1 MGHRYLSTARSGFSA
16 GRKKLPGR
24 GGADLP
30 ELGSAGGGAVTLY
43 SLGEFHKFQGAG
55 QDFLYL
61 VPSGGIVALE
71 GITSEIL
78 QTLEQVPL
86 SRDELVT
93 RLCSDG
99 HPSSEVEECIDELH
113 A

>member
-1 MGHRYLSTARSGFSA
+1 M
-16 GRKKLPGR
+16 
-24 GGADLP
+24 
-30 ELGSAGGGAVTLY
+30 TLY
-43 SLGEFHKFQGAG
+43 SLGEFHRFQGAG

-86 SRDELVT
+86 SREELVT

-99 HPSSEVEECIDELH
+99 HPSSEIEECIDELH
-113 A
+113 AVRAIRNGQQGIRASPSRCPRSFLCRRSF

>member
-1 MGHRYLSTARSGFSA
+1 M
-16 GRKKLPGR
+16 
-24 GGADLP
+24 
-30 ELGSAGGGAVTLY
+30 TLY

-86 SRDELVT
+86 SREELVN
-93 RLCSDG
+93 RLCSDD
-99 HPSSEVEECIDELH
+99 HPSSEIEECIDELRSEEH
-113 A
+113 TSELQSQ